1 MEKSDEL
8 AGCLALADF
17 RKGCKSCVPAYG
29 EFTSLDRRRFYGR
42 PMWTRRAFTSLLA
55 ASSAV
60 VTTRAHA
67 RARAN
72 GRRAEAAAL
81 RAFAE
86 TTHPRGREAA
96 ADRRWIE
103 TWDTATAGAE
113 TASDGAY
120 FLNLWRGLSW
130 FRDGHTTVLPFDFTG
145 GVPDAFADGAF
156 ARRTGLRV
164 QVRHDGVWVA
174 EAPASSDA
182 LIGRRIEAINETPI
196 ADLMRRHVEAFPG
209 EETWAHNWAGALF
222 TSLGLLQGHDVVGAD
237 IDAPLR
243 VQVLDESG
251 GAITVGVPTA
261 REEPE
266 RIQPGRATSRREAWA
281 LEAGAGNYVRSL
293 PDGAIYVS
301 IDDMADAEGMSFE
314 ALTSAVFAAMEAPQA
329 RRLVIDLRRNGGG
342 NNFLGEAL
350 RRGVARSRFN
360 RPGGLYVLI
369 SPATF
374 SAAQNLATRLE
385 RETWAVFVGEP
396 TGSSPNHYGDAEAFQ
411 GEASGITAIVS
422 TIPWFDSY
430 PMDDR
435 RWIMPDLFAPMT
447 HADWLAGRDA
457 ALDLALGHES
467 DASPVEWSEARVFY
481 FRRESQQARWAP
493 FWRA

>member
-1 MEKSDEL
+1 MEKPDEL
-8 AGCLALADF
+8 AGCPALADF
-17 RKGCKSCVPAYG
+17 RKGCKTCVPAYG
-29 EFTSLDRRRFYGR
+29 EFTSLGRRRFYGR

-67 RARAN
+67 RNRTSR
-72 GRRAEAAAL
+72 RRAEAAAL

-86 TTHPRGREAA
+86 ATHPRGREAA
-96 ADRRWIE
+96 ADRHWIE
-103 TWDTATAGAE
+103 TWDTTVAGAE
-113 TASDGAY
+113 TASDGAH
-120 FLNLWRGLSW
+120 FLSLWRGLSW

-145 GVPDAFADGAF
+145 GVPDAFAGGAF

-164 QVRHDGVWVA
+164 QVRHDGAWVA
-174 EAPASSDA
+174 EAPASSGA

-222 TSLGLLQGHDVVGAD
+222 TSLGLLQGHGVVGAD

-251 GAITVGVPTA
+251 GTTIIGVPA
-261 REEPE
+261 IREEPD
-266 RIQPGRATSRREAWA
+266 RIQPSRATSRRESWA
-281 LEAGAGNYVRSL
+281 AEAGAGNYVRSL

-314 ALTSAVFAAMEAPQA
+314 ALTAAVFTAMDAPEA
-329 RRLVIDLRRNGGG
+329 RRIVIDLRRNGGG
-342 NNFLGEAL
+342 DNFLGEAF

-360 RPGGLYVLI
+360 RPGGLFVLI

-385 RETWAVFVGEP
+385 RETWAIFVGEP
-396 TGSSPNHYGDAEAFQ
+396 TGSSPNHYGDAQPFQ
-411 GEASGITAIVS
+411 GEASGFTAIVS

-430 PMDDR
+430 PMDQR
-435 RWIMPDLFAPMT
+435 RWIMPDLPAPMT
-447 HADWLAGRDA
+447 FADWMSGRDA
-457 ALDLALGHES
+457 ALDLALSHVV
-467 DASPVEWSEARVFY
+467 DAPAMEWSQERVFY
-481 FRRESQQARWAP
+481 FRRPSQAETWRP